1 LGWRGGRIL
10 VLLLGILEKA
20 GGWTWFLD
28 GENVVNSW

>member
-1 LGWRGGRIL
+1 LGGRDGRIL

-28 GENVVNSW
+28 GKNVVIVW